1 MANAISNRLDV
12 SELDYD
18 NLRQN
23 LKTFLQNQ
31 AEFSD
36 YDFEGSG
43 MAVLI
48 DLLAYNT
55 HYLAY
60 NANML
65 SNELYLDSADI
76 RKNVVALAK
85 QLGYTPSS
93 VKSPTAIIDVTV
105 NNVPSGTASI
115 TMAKGTSYSTTIDN
129 ITYNFITNEDITTTP
144 TDGVYKFS
152 NVNIYEGTSVSFQY
166 TVDSSDVD
174 QKFIIPTPFA
184 DTSLLKVKV
193 QNSASDTTTNTYTKS
208 QTLTELDSTS
218 KVYFL
223 QEQGDGRFEVY
234 FGDGVLGKSLTDGN
248 IVILEYV
255 VTNMGQSNGA
265 SSFILG
271 STVGGFTDVSV
282 STVSNAQGGSV
293 AQSNNSIRFNAPLSF
308 QSQNRAVT
316 VKDYETLTQTFYP
329 NAQSISAYG
338 GEDAETPVYG
348 TVYIGIV
355 PRSGATLTEATKTNI
370 VNNLKK
376 YNVAS
381 VTPVIVTPETTS
393 IILTSNVRFN
403 ENATIKSGDTI
414 RSNVISSIR
423 NYSTTN
429 LQKFEGLFRYSQ
441 LVQDIDDTDTSILS
455 NITTVKIRKDFT
467 PTTGSAITYNIY
479 FRNALYNPH
488 SGHNTTA
495 GGILESTGFKIQGN
509 DNEMFLND
517 DGEGNVRMY
526 YLVSGVKTYQNNTQ
540 GTINYTTG
548 QVTLTSLN
556 IASISNIRGSA
567 STVIELTVNPR
578 SNDVIP
584 VRDQILEIDVAN
596 SSISVETDSFASGTS
611 DGGTTYTTTSSY

>member
-36 YDFEGSG
+36 YNFEGSG

-248 IVILEYV
+248 IVILEYI

-271 STVGGFTDVSV
+271 STVGGFTDVAI
-282 STVSNAQGGSV
+282 STSSAAQGGSV

-370 VNNLKK
+370 VNN
-376 YNVAS
+376 
-381 VTPVIVTPETTS
+381 
-393 IILTSNVRFN
+393 
-403 ENATIKSGDTI
+403 
-414 RSNVISSIR
+414 
-423 NYSTTN
+423 
-429 LQKFEGLFRYSQ
+429 
-441 LVQDIDDTDTSILS
+441 
-455 NITTVKIRKDFT
+455 
-467 PTTGSAITYNIY
+467 
-479 FRNALYNPH
+479 
-488 SGHNTTA
+488 
-495 GGILESTGFKIQGN
+495 
-509 DNEMFLND
+509 
-517 DGEGNVRMY
+517 
-526 YLVSGVKTYQNNTQ
+526 
-540 GTINYTTG
+540 
-548 QVTLTSLN
+548 
-556 IASISNIRGSA
+556 
-567 STVIELTVNPR
+567 
-578 SNDVIP
+578 
-584 VRDQILEIDVAN
+584 
-596 SSISVETDSFASGTS
+596 
-611 DGGTTYTTTSSY
+611 

>member
-248 IVILEYV
+248 IVILEYI

>member
-18 NLRQN
+18 GIRSN

-43 MAVLI
+43 MSVLL

-55 HYLAY
+55 HYLSF

-93 VKSPTAIIDVTV
+93 VTSPMATIDILV
-105 NNVPSGTASI
+105 NNVPTTTASI
-115 TMAKGTSYSTTIDN
+115 TMAKGTSFVSSIDGIN
-129 ITYNFITNEDITTTP
+129 YVFITNEAVTMQP
-144 TDGVYKFS
+144 TDGVYKFE
-152 NVNIYEGTSVSFQY
+152 NVKIYEGTSVTFQY

-174 QKFIIPTPFA
+174 QKFIIPSNLA
-184 DTSLLKVKV
+184 DTSTLKVSV
-193 QNSASDTTTNTYTKS
+193 QNSASDSTTNTYTKS
-208 QTLTELDSTS
+208 QTLTELNDTS

-223 QEQGDGRFEVY
+223 QEQDDGRFEVY
-234 FGDGVLGKSLTDGN
+234 FGDGVLGKSVTDGN
-248 IVILEYV
+248 IINLEYV
-255 VTNMGQSNGA
+255 VTNKDAANGA
-265 SSFILG
+265 SSFTLG
-271 STVGGFTDVSV
+271 STVGGFTDVSI
-282 STVSNAQGGSV
+282 TTKSNAQGGSI
-293 AQSNNSIRFNAPLSF
+293 AQSNNSIRFNAPLNF

-329 NAQSISAYG
+329 NAESISAYG

-348 TVYIGIV
+348 TVYIGVV
-355 PRSGATLTEATKTNI
+355 PKSGSTLTEATKLGI

-393 IILTSNVRFN
+393 IILTSNVKFN
-403 ENATIKSGDTI
+403 ENATTKSSDTI
-414 RSNVISSIR
+414 RSNVIATLNTYNS
-423 NYSTTN
+423 NN
-429 LQKFEGLFRYSQ
+429 LRKFEGLFRYSQ
-441 LVQDIDDTDTSILS
+441 LIQDIDDTDTSILS

-467 PTTGSAITYNIY
+467 PTTGSAVTYNVY

-495 GGILESTGFKIQGN
+495 GGILESSGFKIQGS

-517 DGEGNVRMY
+517 DGQGNVRMY

-540 GTINYTTG
+540 GTINYSTG

-567 STVIELTVNPR
+567 STVIELTVKPN

-584 VRDQILEIDVAN
+584 VRDQILAIDVSN
-596 SSISVETDSFASGTS
+596 SSVTVETDSFASGTS

>member
-18 NLRQN
+18 GIREN

-43 MAVLI
+43 MSVLL

-55 HYLAY
+55 HYLSF

-76 RKNVVALAK
+76 RKNVVSLAK
-85 QLGYTPSS
+85 QLGYTPTS
-93 VKSPTAIIDVTV
+93 VTAPSAIIDILV
-105 NNVPSGTASI
+105 NNVPTTTASI
-115 TMAKGTSYSTTIDN
+115 TMAKGTTFNTSIDN
-129 ITYNFITNEDITTTP
+129 VTYNFITNEAITMQP
-144 TDGVYKFS
+144 TDGVYKFE
-152 NVNIYEGTSVSFQY
+152 NVKIFEGTAVSFQY

-174 QKFIIPTPFA
+174 QKFIIPNEQA
-184 DTSLLKVKV
+184 DTSTLNVIV
-193 QNSASDTTTNTYTKS
+193 QNSSSDTTQNTYTKS

-223 QEQGDGRFEVY
+223 QENSDGRFEVY
-234 FGDGVLGKSLTDGN
+234 FGDGVLGKALEDGN
-248 IVILEYV
+248 IIILEYI
-255 VTNMGQSNGA
+255 VTNMNESNGA
-265 SSFILG
+265 SSFTLDG
-271 STVGGFTDVSV
+271 TVGGFTDVTIA
-282 STVSNAQGGSV
+282 TVSNSQGGSL
-293 AQSNNSIRFNAPLSF
+293 AQSNNSIRFNAPLQF

-316 VKDYETLTQTFYP
+316 VKDYETLTKQFYP
-329 NAQSISAYG
+329 NALSISAYG

-348 TVYIGIV
+348 KVFIGIV
-355 PRSGATLTEATKTNI
+355 PQSGATLTETTKLSI

-376 YNVAS
+376 YNLAS
-381 VTPVIVTPETTS
+381 VTPEIITPETTS
-393 IILTSNVRFN
+393 IILTSNVKFD
-403 ENATIKSGDTI
+403 ENATTKTADTLKSL
-414 RSNVISSIR
+414 VINTLT

-441 LVQDIDDTDTSILS
+441 LIQEIDDTDTSILS
-455 NITTVKIRKDFT
+455 NITTLKIRKDFT
-467 PTTGSAITYNIY
+467 PTTDSATTYNIF

-488 SGHNTTA
+488 SGHNTSA
-495 GGILESTGFKIQGN
+495 GGILESSGFKIQGS
-509 DNEMFLND
+509 DEEMFLND
-517 DGEGNVRMY
+517 DGQGNVRMY

-567 STVIELTVNPR
+567 STVIELTVISS

-584 VRDQILEIDVAN
+584 VRDQILQIDVAN
-596 SSISVETDSFASGTS
+596 SSVTVETDSFASGTS

>member
-1 MANAISNRLDV
+1 MTNAISNRLDV

-18 NLRQN
+18 GIRDN
-23 LKTFLQNQ
+23 LKTYLSNQ

-36 YDFEGSG
+36 YNFEGSG
-43 MAVLI
+43 MSVLL

-55 HYLAY
+55 HYLSY

-85 QLGYTPSS
+85 QLGYTPTS
-93 VKSPTAIIDVTV
+93 VVSPSATIDVTV
-105 NNVPSGTASI
+105 SNVPTTTASI
-115 TMAKGTSYSTTIDN
+115 TMVKGTTFTTTIN
-129 ITYNFITNEDITTTP
+129 QITYDFLTNEDITATP

-152 NVNIYEGTSVSFQY
+152 NVKIYEGTAVTFQY

-174 QKFIIPTPFA
+174 QKFIIPNNQA
-184 DTSLLKVKV
+184 DTTTLKVKV
-193 QNSASDTTTNTYTKS
+193 QNSSSDSTTNTYTKS
-208 QTLTELDSTS
+208 QTLTELNSTS

-234 FGDGVLGKSLTDGN
+234 FGDGVLGKALEDGN
-248 IVILEYV
+248 IVKLEYI
-255 VTNMGQSNGA
+255 VTNMRQANGA
-265 SSFILG
+265 SSFTLG
-271 STVGGFTDVSV
+271 STVGGFTDVSIA
-282 STVSNAQGGSV
+282 TVSNAQGGSV
-293 AQSNNSIRFNAPLSF
+293 AQSNNSIRFNAPLQY

-329 NAQSISAYG
+329 NAESISAYG

-348 TVYIGIV
+348 SVYIGVV
-355 PRSGATLTEATKTNI
+355 PKSGSTLTEATKQNI
-370 VNNLKK
+370 VDNLKK

-393 IILTSNVRFN
+393 IILTSNVKYD
-403 ENATIKSGDTI
+403 ENATTKTGDTI
-414 RSNVISSIR
+414 RSNVITSIT
-423 NYSTTN
+423 NYSATN

-441 LVQDIDDTDTSILS
+441 LIQDIDDTDTSILS
-455 NITTVKIRKDFT
+455 NITTLKIRKDFT
-467 PTTGSAITYNIY
+467 PTIDSAITYQVY

-495 GGILESTGFKIQGN
+495 GGILESSGFKIQGN
-509 DNEMFLND
+509 DNEMFVND
-517 DGEGNVRMY
+517 DGQGNVRMY
-526 YLVSGVKTYQNNTQ
+526 YLVSGVKTYENNTQ

-548 QVTLTSLN
+548 QITLTSLN

-567 STVIELTVNPR
+567 STVIELTVKPN

-584 VRDQILEIDVAN
+584 VRDQILQIDVAN
-596 SSISVETDSFASGTS
+596 SQVVVETDSFASGTS

>member
-12 SELDYD
+12 SELDFD
-18 NLRQN
+18 NIKNN

-43 MAVLI
+43 MSVLL

-55 HYLAY
+55 HYLSF

-76 RKNVVALAK
+76 RKNIVSLAR
-85 QLGYTPSS
+85 QLGYTPTS
-93 VKSPTAIIDVTV
+93 VKSPMASIDITV
-105 NNVPSGTASI
+105 NNVPTTVASI
-115 TMAKGTSYSTTIDN
+115 TMDKGTTFNTTIDQ
-129 ITYNFITNEDITTTP
+129 ISYNFITNEDITATP
-144 TDGVYKFS
+144 VDGVYKFS
-152 NVNIYEGTSVSFQY
+152 NVSIYEGTLVTYQY

-174 QKFIIPTPFA
+174 QQFFIPSNQA
-184 DTSLLKVKV
+184 DTSTLKVTV
-193 QNSASDTTTNTYTKS
+193 QNSSSDTTSATYTRS
-208 QTLTELDSTS
+208 HTLTEINGTS

-223 QEQGDGRFEVY
+223 QECDDGRFEVY
-234 FGDGVLGKSLTDGN
+234 FGDGILGKKVEDGN
-248 IVILEYV
+248 IVKLEYI
-255 VTNMGQSNGA
+255 VTNMSQSNGA
-265 SSFILG
+265 SSFTLG
-271 STVGGFTDVSV
+271 GTVGGYTDVSI

-293 AQSNNSIRFNAPLSF
+293 AQSNNSIRFNAPLNY

-329 NAQSISAYG
+329 NAESISAYG

-355 PRSGATLTEATKTNI
+355 PKSGSTLTETTKLSI

-393 IILTSNVRFN
+393 ILLTSTVKYN
-403 ENATIKSGDTI
+403 ENLTTKSSDTIKTNIISTL
-414 RSNVISSIR
+414 RNFNSN
-423 NYSTTN
+423 N
-429 LQKFEGLFRYSQ
+429 LRKFEGLFRYSQ
-441 LVQDIDDTDTSILS
+441 LIQDIDDTDTSILS
-455 NITTVKIRKDFT
+455 NITTLKIRKNFT
-467 PTTGSAITYNIY
+467 PTTGSAITYNVY

-488 SGHNTTA
+488 SGHDATA
-495 GGILESTGFKIQGN
+495 GGILSSTGFKIQGN

-526 YLVSGVKTYQNNTQ
+526 YLVSGVRTYQNNTQ

-548 QVTLTSLN
+548 QVTLTSIN
-556 IASISNIRGSA
+556 IASISNIRGNS
-567 STVIELTVNPR
+567 STVIELTVQPR

-596 SSISVETDSFASGTS
+596 STVSVETDSFATGTS

>member
-1 MANAISNRLDV
+1 MTNAISNRLDV

-18 NLRQN
+18 GIRNN

-43 MAVLI
+43 MSVLL

-55 HYLAY
+55 HYLSF

-85 QLGYTPSS
+85 QLGYTPTS
-93 VKSPTAIIDVTV
+93 VTAPMAEIDITV
-105 NNVPSGTASI
+105 NNVATTVASI
-115 TMAKGTSYSTTIDN
+115 TMTKGTAFSTTIGD
-129 ITYNFITNEDITTTP
+129 IQYNFITNEDITTTP
-144 TDGVYKFS
+144 TDGVYKFE
-152 NVNIYEGTSVSFQY
+152 NVKIYEGTSVSYSY

-174 QKFIIPTPFA
+174 QKFLIQSNLA
-184 DTSLLKVKV
+184 DTSTLKVKV
-193 QNSASDTTTNTYTKS
+193 QNSSSDSTTNTYTKS

-234 FGDGVLGKSLTDGN
+234 FGDGVLGKALTDGN
-248 IVILEYV
+248 IVTLEYIV
-255 VTNMGQSNGA
+255 SNKEAANGA
-265 SSFILG
+265 STFNAA
-271 STVGGFTDVSV
+271 STIGGFTDVSI
-282 STVSNAQGGSV
+282 STKSVAQGGSV
-293 AQSNNSIRFNAPLSF
+293 AQSNNSIRFNAPLNF

-329 NAQSISAYG
+329 NAESISAYG

-348 TVYIGIV
+348 TVYIGVV
-355 PRSGATLTEATKTNI
+355 PKSGSTLTEATKLNI

-393 IILTSNVRFN
+393 ILLTSNVKYD
-403 ENATIKSGDTI
+403 ENATTKSGDTI
-414 RSNVISSIR
+414 RSNVISTIR
-423 NYSTTN
+423 NYSTNN

-441 LVQDIDDTDTSILS
+441 LIQDIDDTDTSVLS

-467 PTTGSAITYNIY
+467 PTIGSAVTYNVY

-488 SGHNTTA
+488 SGHDATA

-517 DGEGNVRMY
+517 DGQGNVRMY

-556 IASISNIRGSA
+556 IASVSNIRSVA
-567 STVIELTVNPR
+567 STVIELTVIPR

-584 VRDQILEIDVAN
+584 VRDQILQIDVAN
-596 SSISVETDSFASGTS
+596 SSVTVETDSFASGTS

>member
-1 MANAISNRLDV
+1 MTNAISNRLDV

-18 NLRQN
+18 GIRNN

-43 MAVLI
+43 MSVLL

-55 HYLAY
+55 HYLSF

-85 QLGYTPSS
+85 QLGYTPTS
-93 VKSPTAIIDVTV
+93 VTSPMATIDILV
-105 NNVPSGTASI
+105 NNVPTTTASI
-115 TMAKGTSYSTTIDN
+115 TMAKGTSFVTSIDGIN
-129 ITYNFITNEDITTTP
+129 YEFLTNEAITMQP
-144 TDGVYKFS
+144 TDGVYKFE
-152 NVNIYEGTSVSFQY
+152 NVKIYEGTAVTFQY

-174 QKFIIPTPFA
+174 QKFIIPSNLA
-184 DTSLLKVKV
+184 DTTTLKVKV
-193 QNSASDTTTNTYTKS
+193 QNSSSDTTTNTYTKS
-208 QTLTELDSTS
+208 QTLTELNGTS

-223 QEQGDGRFEVY
+223 QEQDDGRFEVY
-234 FGDGVLGKSLTDGN
+234 FGDGVLGKELVDGN
-248 IVILEYV
+248 IVILEYIQ
-255 VTNMGQSNGA
+255 TNKDAANGA
-265 SSFILG
+265 STFVLG
-271 STVGGFTDVSV
+271 GTVGGFTDVSITTKSV
-282 STVSNAQGGSV
+282 AQGGSI
-293 AQSNNSIRFNAPLSF
+293 AQSNNSIRFNAPLNF

-329 NAQSISAYG
+329 NAESISAYG

-348 TVYIGIV
+348 TVYIGVV
-355 PRSGATLTEATKTNI
+355 PKSGSTLTEATKLNI

-393 IILTSNVRFN
+393 ILLTSTVKYN
-403 ENATIKSGDTI
+403 ENATTKSADTI
-414 RSNVISSIR
+414 RSNVITTLT
-423 NYSTTN
+423 NYSSTS

-441 LVQDIDDTDTSILS
+441 LIQDIDDTDTSILS
-455 NITTVKIRKDFT
+455 NITTVKIRKDLT
-467 PTTGSAITYNIY
+467 PTIDSSVTYNVY

-495 GGILESTGFKIQGN
+495 GGILSSSGFKIAGS
-509 DNEMFLND
+509 DEEMFLNE

-567 STVIELTVNPR
+567 SSKIEITVNPN

-584 VRDQILEIDVAN
+584 VRDQILQIDVAN
-596 SSISVETDSFASGTS
+596 SSVVVETDSFASGTS

>member
-1 MANAISNRLDV
+1 MAKSISNRTDV

-18 NLRQN
+18 AIRSN
-23 LKTFLQNQ
+23 LKIFLQNQ

-36 YDFEGSG
+36 YNFEGSG
-43 MAVLI
+43 MSVLL

-85 QLGYTPSS
+85 QLGYTPNSVSS
-93 VKSPTAIIDVTV
+93 PKAVIDITV
-105 NNVPSGTASI
+105 NDVPTTTTSI
-115 TMAKGTSYSTTIDN
+115 TMIKGTTFSTTIDQLVY
-129 ITYNFITNEDITTTP
+129 TFLTNENITTTP
-144 TDGVYKFS
+144 TDGVYKFT
-152 NVNIYEGTSVSFQY
+152 NVEIYEGTAVSYSY

-174 QKFIIPTPFA
+174 QKFIITNSLA
-184 DTSLLKVKV
+184 DTTTLKVKV
-193 QNSASDTTTNTYTKS
+193 QNSSSDTTTNTYTKS

-223 QEQGDGRFEVY
+223 QETDNGRFEVY

-248 IVILEYV
+248 IIILEYI
-255 VTNMGQSNGA
+255 VTNKDAANGA
-265 SSFILG
+265 SSFSLG
-271 STVGGFTDVSV
+271 STVGGFTSV
-282 STVSNAQGGSV
+282 SIATVSTAQGGSI
-293 AQSNNSIRFNAPLSF
+293 AQENNSIRFNAPLSF

-329 NAQSISAYG
+329 NAESISAYG

-348 TVYIGIV
+348 VVYIGIV
-355 PRSGATLTEATKTNI
+355 PKSGSTLTETTKTSI

-381 VTPVIVTPETTS
+381 VTPIIVTPETTS
-393 IILTSNVRFN
+393 IILTSTIKYN
-403 ENATIKSGDTI
+403 ENATTKTADTLK
-414 RSNVISSIR
+414 SNVITSLS
-423 NYSTTN
+423 NYSESN
-429 LQKFEGLFRYSQ
+429 LQKFEGIFRYSQ
-441 LVQDIDDTDTSILS
+441 LIQDIDDTDTSILS
-455 NITTVKIRKDFT
+455 NITVLKIRKNFT
-467 PTTGSAITYNIY
+467 PTITSAVTYNVY

-488 SGHNTTA
+488 SGHNSTA
-495 GGILESTGFKIQGN
+495 GGILESTGFKIQGS

-517 DGEGNVRMY
+517 DGSGIVRMY
-526 YLVSGVKTYQNNTQ
+526 YLVSGVKTYYNNTQ

-548 QVTLTSLN
+548 QITLTSLN
-556 IASISNIRGSA
+556 VATISNIRASA
-567 STVIELTVNPR
+567 STVIELTVRPS
-578 SNDVIP
+578 SNDIIP
-584 VRDQILEIDVAN
+584 VRDQILQIDVAN
-596 SSISVETDSFASGTS
+596 STVSVQSDSFASGTS

>member
-1 MANAISNRLDV
+1 MTNAISNRLDV

-18 NLRQN
+18 GIRDN
-23 LKTFLQNQ
+23 LKTYLSNQ

-36 YDFEGSG
+36 YNFEGSG
-43 MAVLI
+43 MSVLL

-55 HYLAY
+55 HYLSY

-85 QLGYTPSS
+85 QLGYTPTS
-93 VKSPTAIIDVTV
+93 VVSPSATIDVTV
-105 NNVPSGTASI
+105 SNVPTTTASI
-115 TMAKGTSYSTTIDN
+115 TMVKGTTFTTTIN
-129 ITYNFITNEDITTTP
+129 QITYDFLTNEDITATP
-144 TDGVYKFS
+144 TDCVYKFS
-152 NVNIYEGTSVSFQY
+152 NVKIYEGTAVTFQY

-174 QKFIIPTPFA
+174 QKFIIPNNQA
-184 DTSLLKVKV
+184 DTTTLKVKV
-193 QNSASDTTTNTYTKS
+193 QNSSSDSTTNTYTKS
-208 QTLTELDSTS
+208 QTLTELNSTS

-234 FGDGVLGKSLTDGN
+234 FGDGVLGKALEDGN
-248 IVILEYV
+248 IVKLEYI
-255 VTNMGQSNGA
+255 VTNMRQANGA
-265 SSFILG
+265 SSFTLG
-271 STVGGFTDVSV
+271 STVGGFTDVSIA
-282 STVSNAQGGSV
+282 TVSNAQGGSV
-293 AQSNNSIRFNAPLSF
+293 AQSNNSIRFNAPLQY

-329 NAQSISAYG
+329 NAESISAYG

-348 TVYIGIV
+348 SVYIGVV
-355 PRSGATLTEATKTNI
+355 PKSGSTLTEATKQNI
-370 VNNLKK
+370 VDNLKK

-393 IILTSNVRFN
+393 IILTSNVKYD
-403 ENATIKSGDTI
+403 ENATTKTGDTI
-414 RSNVISSIR
+414 RSNVITSIT
-423 NYSTTN
+423 NYSATN

-441 LVQDIDDTDTSILS
+441 LIQDIDDTDTSILS
-455 NITTVKIRKDFT
+455 NITTLKIRKDFT
-467 PTTGSAITYNIY
+467 PTIDSAITYQVY

-495 GGILESTGFKIQGN
+495 GGILESSGFKIQGN
-509 DNEMFLND
+509 DNEMFVND
-517 DGEGNVRMY
+517 DGQGNVRMY
-526 YLVSGVKTYQNNTQ
+526 YLVSGVKTYENNTQ

-548 QVTLTSLN
+548 QITLTSLN

-567 STVIELTVNPR
+567 STVIELTVKPN

-584 VRDQILEIDVAN
+584 VRDQILQIDVAN
-596 SSISVETDSFASGTS
+596 SQVVVETDSFASGTS

>member
-1 MANAISNRLDV
+1 MTNAISNRLDV

-18 NLRQN
+18 GIRDN
-23 LKTFLQNQ
+23 LKTYLSNQ

-36 YDFEGSG
+36 YNFEGSG
-43 MAVLI
+43 MSVLL

-55 HYLAY
+55 HYLSY

-85 QLGYTPSS
+85 QLGYTPTS
-93 VKSPTAIIDVTV
+93 VVSPSATIDVTV
-105 NNVPSGTASI
+105 SNVPTTTASI
-115 TMAKGTSYSTTIDN
+115 TMVKGTTFTTTIN
-129 ITYNFITNEDITTTP
+129 QITYDFLTNEDITATP

-152 NVNIYEGTSVSFQY
+152 NVKIYEGTAVTFQY

-174 QKFIIPTPFA
+174 QKFIIPNNQA
-184 DTSLLKVKV
+184 DTTTLKVKV
-193 QNSASDTTTNTYTKS
+193 QNSSSDSTTNTYTKS
-208 QTLTELDSTS
+208 QTLTELNSTS

-234 FGDGVLGKSLTDGN
+234 FGDGVLGKALEDGN
-248 IVILEYV
+248 IVKLEYI
-255 VTNMGQSNGA
+255 VTNMRQANGA
-265 SSFILG
+265 SSFTLG
-271 STVGGFTDVSV
+271 STVGGFTDVSIA
-282 STVSNAQGGSV
+282 TVSNAQGGSV
-293 AQSNNSIRFNAPLSF
+293 AQSNNSIRFNAPLQY

-329 NAQSISAYG
+329 NAESISAYG

-348 TVYIGIV
+348 SVYIGVV
-355 PRSGATLTEATKTNI
+355 PKSGSTLTEATKQNI
-370 VNNLKK
+370 VDNLKK

-393 IILTSNVRFN
+393 IILTSNVKYN
-403 ENATIKSGDTI
+403 ENATTKTGDTI
-414 RSNVISSIR
+414 RSNVITSIT
-423 NYSTTN
+423 NYSATN

-441 LVQDIDDTDTSILS
+441 LIQDIDDTDTSILS
-455 NITTVKIRKDFT
+455 NITTLKIRKDFT
-467 PTTGSAITYNIY
+467 PTIDSAITYQVY

-495 GGILESTGFKIQGN
+495 GGILESSGFKIQGN
-509 DNEMFLND
+509 DNEMFVND
-517 DGEGNVRMY
+517 DGQGNVRMY
-526 YLVSGVKTYQNNTQ
+526 YLVSGVKTYENNTQ

-548 QVTLTSLN
+548 QITLTSLN
-556 IASISNIRGSA
+556 IASVSNIRGSA
-567 STVIELTVNPR
+567 STVIELTVKPN

-584 VRDQILEIDVAN
+584 VRDQILQIDVAN
-596 SSISVETDSFASGTS
+596 SQVVVETDSFASGTS

>member
-85 QLGYTPSS
+85 QLGYTPTS
-93 VKSPTAIIDVTV
+93 VVSPQAVVDITV
-105 NNVPSGTASI
+105 NNVPAGTASI
-115 TMAKGTSYSTTIDN
+115 TMAKGTTFNTTIGQIN
-129 ITYNFITNEDITTTP
+129 YNYLTNEAITITP
-144 TDGVYKFS
+144 ADGVYKFS
-152 NVNIYEGTSVSFQY
+152 NVTLYEGTAVSFQY
-166 TVDSSDVD
+166 TVDSSDED
-174 QKFIIPTPFA
+174 QKFIIQSQKA
-184 DTSLLKVKV
+184 DTSTLKVIV
-193 QNSASDTTTNTYTKS
+193 QNSSSDTTQNTYTKS
-208 QTLTELDSTS
+208 QTLTELDSDS

-223 QEQGDGRFEVY
+223 QEGQDGKYEVY
-234 FGDGVLGKSLTDGN
+234 FGDGVLGKALEDGN
-248 IVILEYV
+248 IIILQYI
-255 VTNMGQSNGA
+255 VTNMQDSNGA
-265 SSFILG
+265 SSFTLEG
-271 STVGGFTDVSV
+271 TVGGFTDVSI
-282 STVSNAQGGSV
+282 STVSNSQGGSL
-293 AQSNNSIRFNAPLSF
+293 AQSNNSIRFNAPLQF

-316 VKDYETLTQTFYP
+316 TKDYETLTKTFYP
-329 NAQSISAYG
+329 NALSISAYG
-338 GEDAETPVYG
+338 GEDAETPIYG
-348 TVYIGIV
+348 KVFIGIV
-355 PRSGATLTEATKTNI
+355 PTSGATLTETTKKSITD
-370 VNNLKK
+370 NLKK
-376 YNVAS
+376 YNLAS
-381 VTPVIVTPETTS
+381 VTPEIVTPETTS
-393 IILTSNVRFN
+393 ILLTSNVKFD
-403 ENATIKSGDTI
+403 ENATTKSTDTI
-414 RSNVISSIR
+414 KTLVTNALTDF
-423 NYSTTN
+423 STKN
-429 LQKFEGLFRYSQ
+429 LRKFEGIFRYSK
-441 LVQDIDDTDTSILS
+441 LVQEIDDSDTSILS

-467 PTTGSAITYNIY
+467 PTTNSAVTYNIY

-488 SGHNTTA
+488 SGHDATA
-495 GGILESTGFKIQGN
+495 GGILSSTGFKIVGN

-517 DGEGNVRMY
+517 DGDGNIRMY
-526 YLVSGVKTYQNNTQ
+526 YLETGVKTYQNNTL

-548 QVTLTSLN
+548 QITLTSLN
-556 IASISNIRGSA
+556 IASISNIRGST
-567 STVIELTVNPR
+567 STVIELTVQPR

-596 SSISVETDSFASGTS
+596 STVSVESDTFASGTS
-611 DGGTTYTTTSSY
+611 DGGTTYTTSSSY

>member
-1 MANAISNRLDV
+1 MTNAISNRLDV

-18 NLRQN
+18 GIRNN

-43 MAVLI
+43 MSVLI

-85 QLGYTPSS
+85 QLGYTPTS
-93 VKSPTAIIDVTV
+93 VTSPMATIDILV
-105 NNVPSGTASI
+105 NSVPTTTASI
-115 TMAKGTSYSTTIDN
+115 TMAKGTS
-129 ITYNFITNEDITTTP
+129 FITSIDGLNYEFLTNEAITMQP
-144 TDGVYKFS
+144 TDGVYKFE
-152 NVNIYEGTSVSFQY
+152 NVKIYEGTAVTFQY

-174 QKFIIPTPFA
+174 QKFIIPTNLA
-184 DTSLLKVKV
+184 DTSTLKVKI
-193 QNSASDTTTNTYTKS
+193 QNSSSDTTTNTYTKS
-208 QTLTELDSTS
+208 NTLAELNGTS

-223 QEQGDGRFEVY
+223 QEQDDGRFEVY
-234 FGDGVLGKSLTDGN
+234 FGDGTLGKSLTDGN
-248 IVILEYV
+248 IVILEYIA
-255 VTNMGQSNGA
+255 TNKDAANGA
-265 SSFILG
+265 STFVLG
-271 STVGGFTDVSV
+271 GTVGGFTDVSITTKSV
-282 STVSNAQGGSV
+282 AQGGSI
-293 AQSNNSIRFNAPLSF
+293 AQSNNSIRFNAPLNF

-329 NAQSISAYG
+329 NAESISAYG

-348 TVYIGIV
+348 TVYIGVV
-355 PRSGATLTEATKTNI
+355 PKSGATLTEATKLNI

-393 IILTSNVRFN
+393 IILTSNVKYN
-403 ENATIKSGDTI
+403 ENATTKSADTI
-414 RSNVISSIR
+414 RSNVITTLT

-441 LVQDIDDTDTSILS
+441 LIQDIDDTDTSILS

-467 PTTGSAITYNIY
+467 PTTGSAVSYNVY

-488 SGHNTTA
+488 SGHDATA
-495 GGILESTGFKIQGN
+495 GGILESSGFKIQGN

-517 DGEGNVRMY
+517 DGQGNVRMY

-567 STVIELTVNPR
+567 STVIELTVNPN

-584 VRDQILEIDVAN
+584 VRDQILQIDVAN
-596 SSISVETDSFASGTS
+596 SSVTVETDSFASGTS

>member
-1 MANAISNRLDV
+1 MANAISNRTDV

-18 NLRQN
+18 AIRNN
-23 LKTFLQNQ
+23 LKTFLSNQ

-36 YDFEGSG
+36 YNFEGSG
-43 MAVLI
+43 MSVLL

-85 QLGYTPSS
+85 QLGYTPN
-93 VKSPTAIIDVTV
+93 SPTSPNAVIDITV
-105 NNVPSGTASI
+105 NDVPSTTASI
-115 TMAKGTSYSTTIDN
+115 TMLKGTTFSTQIDQVSYTFLVNEN
-129 ITYNFITNEDITTTP
+129 ITATP
-144 TDGVYKFS
+144 TDGIYKFS
-152 NVNIYEGTSVSFQY
+152 NVNIYEGTSVSYSY

-174 QKFIIPTPFA
+174 QKFIIPNNQA
-184 DTSLLKVKV
+184 DTSTLKVKI
-193 QNSASDTTTNTYTKS
+193 QNSSSDTTTSTYNKS

-223 QEQGDGRFEVY
+223 QEQDDGRFEIY

-248 IVILEYV
+248 IVILEYI
-255 VTNMGQSNGA
+255 VTNMAQSNGA
-265 SSFILG
+265 SSFALG
-271 STVGGFTDVSV
+271 STVGGFTNVSI
-282 STVSNAQGGSV
+282 TTISNAQGGSTT
-293 AQSNNSIRFNAPLSF
+293 QSNNSIRFNAPL
-308 QSQNRAVT
+308 QYQAQNRAVT

-329 NAQSISAYG
+329 NAESISAYG
-338 GEDAETPVYG
+338 GEDAESPIYG

-355 PRSGATLTEATKTNI
+355 PKSGSTLTESTKQNI
-370 VNNLKK
+370 VDNLKK

-393 IILTSNVRFN
+393 IILTTNVKYN
-403 ENATIKSGDTI
+403 ENSTTKSGDSI
-414 RSNVISSIR
+414 RSNVVSTLT
-423 NYSTTN
+423 NYSISN

-441 LVQDIDDTDTSILS
+441 LMQKIDDTDTSILS
-455 NITTVKIRKDFT
+455 NITTLKIRKDFT
-467 PTTGSAITYNIY
+467 PTLSSAITYNVY
-479 FRNALYNPH
+479 YRNALYNPH

-495 GGILESTGFKIQGN
+495 GGILESSGFKIQGN

-517 DGEGNVRMY
+517 DGAGNVRMY
-526 YLVSGVKTYQNNTQ
+526 YLVSGVKTYHNTTQ
-540 GTINYTTG
+540 GIINYTTG
-548 QVTLTSLN
+548 QVTLTALN
-556 IASISNIRGSA
+556 IVSISNIRGSA
-567 STVIELTVNPR
+567 STVIELTVKPS

-584 VRDQILEIDVAN
+584 VRDQILAIDVAN
-596 SSISVETDSFASGTS
+596 SNVIVDSDSFASGTS

>member
-1 MANAISNRLDV
+1 MTNAISNRLDV

-18 NLRQN
+18 GIRDN
-23 LKTFLQNQ
+23 LKTYLSNQ

-36 YDFEGSG
+36 YNFEGSG
-43 MAVLI
+43 MSVLL

-55 HYLAY
+55 HYLSY

-85 QLGYTPSS
+85 QLGYTPTSVSS
-93 VKSPTAIIDVTV
+93 PMAIIDVTV
-105 NNVPSGTASI
+105 NNVPITTSSI
-115 TMAKGTSYSTTIDN
+115 TMVKGTTFTTTIN
-129 ITYNFITNEDITTTP
+129 QITYNFITNEDITATP

-152 NVNIYEGTSVSFQY
+152 NVKIYEGTSVTFQY

-174 QKFIIPTPFA
+174 QKFIIPNNQA
-184 DTSLLKVKV
+184 DTTTLKVKI
-193 QNSASDTTTNTYTKS
+193 QNSSSDTTTNTYTKS
-208 QTLTELDSTS
+208 QTLTELNSTS

-234 FGDGVLGKSLTDGN
+234 FGDGVLGKALEDGN
-248 IVILEYV
+248 IVKLEYI
-255 VTNMGQSNGA
+255 VTNMKQANGA
-265 SSFILG
+265 SSFTLG

-282 STVSNAQGGSV
+282 STVSVAQGGSI
-293 AQSNNSIRFNAPLSF
+293 AQSNNSIRFNAPL
-308 QSQNRAVT
+308 QYQAQNRAVT

-329 NAQSISAYG
+329 NAESISAYG
-338 GEDAETPVYG
+338 GEDAETPIYG

-355 PRSGATLTEATKTNI
+355 PKSGSTLTEATKQNI
-370 VNNLKK
+370 VDNLKK

-393 IILTSNVRFN
+393 IILKSNVKYN
-403 ENATIKSGDTI
+403 ENSTTKTGDTI
-414 RSNVISSIR
+414 RSNVISSIT

-441 LVQDIDDTDTSILS
+441 LIQDIDDTDTSILS

-467 PTTGSAITYNIY
+467 PTIDSAITYNVY

-488 SGHNTTA
+488 SGHNTSA

-517 DGEGNVRMY
+517 DGQGNVRMY
-526 YLVSGVKTYQNNTQ
+526 YLVSGVKTYENNTQ
-540 GTINYTTG
+540 GIINYTTG
-548 QVTLTSLN
+548 QITLTSLN

-567 STVIELTVNPR
+567 STVIELTVKPS
-578 SNDVIP
+578 SNDIIP
-584 VRDQILEIDVAN
+584 VRDQILQIDVAN
-596 SSISVETDSFASGTS
+596 SSVVVETDSFASGTS

>member
-18 NLRQN
+18 GIRSN

-43 MAVLI
+43 MSVLL

-76 RKNVVALAK
+76 RKNVISLAK
-85 QLGYTPSS
+85 QLGYTPTS
-93 VKSPTAIIDVTV
+93 VTAPMAEIDVTV
-105 NNVPSGTASI
+105 NNVATTVASI
-115 TMAKGTSYSTTIDN
+115 TMTKGTSFSTTIGD
-129 ITYNFITNEDITTTP
+129 IQYNFITNEDITTTP
-144 TDGVYKFS
+144 TDGVYKFE
-152 NVNIYEGTSVSFQY
+152 NVKIYEGTSVSYSY

-174 QKFIIPTPFA
+174 QKFLIQSNLA
-184 DTSLLKVKV
+184 DTSTLKVKV
-193 QNSASDTTTNTYTKS
+193 QNSSSDSTTNTYTKS

-234 FGDGVLGKSLTDGN
+234 FGDGVLGKALTDGN
-248 IVILEYV
+248 IITLEYIV
-255 VTNMGQSNGA
+255 SNKDAANGA
-265 SSFILG
+265 SSFTAA
-271 STVGGFTDVSV
+271 STIGGFTDVSITTKSV
-282 STVSNAQGGSV
+282 AQGGSV
-293 AQSNNSIRFNAPLSF
+293 AQSNNSIRFNAPLNF

-329 NAQSISAYG
+329 NADSISAYG

-355 PRSGATLTEATKTNI
+355 PKSGATLTEATKTNI

-393 IILTSNVRFN
+393 ILLTSNVKYN
-403 ENATIKSGDTI
+403 ENATTKSGDTI
-414 RSNVISSIR
+414 RSNVITTIR
-423 NYSTTN
+423 NYSTNN

-441 LVQDIDDTDTSILS
+441 LIQDIDDTDTSILS
-455 NITTVKIRKDFT
+455 NITTVKIRKNFT
-467 PTTGSAITYNIY
+467 PTTGSAITYNVY

-488 SGHNTTA
+488 SGHDATA
-495 GGILESTGFKIQGN
+495 GGILSSTGFKIQGN

-548 QVTLTSLN
+548 QITLTSLN

-584 VRDQILEIDVAN
+584 VRDQILQIDVAN
-596 SSISVETDSFASGTS
+596 SSVTVETDSFASGTS

>member
-1 MANAISNRLDV
+1 MTNAISNRLDV

-18 NLRQN
+18 GIRDN
-23 LKTFLQNQ
+23 LKTYLSNQ

-36 YDFEGSG
+36 YNFEGSG
-43 MAVLI
+43 MSVLL

-55 HYLAY
+55 HYLSY

-85 QLGYTPSS
+85 QLGYTPTS
-93 VKSPTAIIDVTV
+93 VVSPSATIDVTV
-105 NNVPSGTASI
+105 SNVPTTTASI
-115 TMAKGTSYSTTIDN
+115 TMVKGTTFTTTIN
-129 ITYNFITNEDITTTP
+129 QITYDFLTNEDITATP

-152 NVNIYEGTSVSFQY
+152 NVKIYEGTSVTFQY

-174 QKFIIPTPFA
+174 QKFIIPNNQA
-184 DTSLLKVKV
+184 DTTTLKVKV
-193 QNSASDTTTNTYTKS
+193 QNSSSDSTTNTYTKS
-208 QTLTELDSTS
+208 QTLTELNSTS

-234 FGDGVLGKSLTDGN
+234 FGDGVLGKALEDGN
-248 IVILEYV
+248 IVKLEYI
-255 VTNMGQSNGA
+255 VTNMRQANGA
-265 SSFILG
+265 SSFTLG
-271 STVGGFTDVSV
+271 STVGGFTDVSIA
-282 STVSNAQGGSV
+282 TVSNAQGGSV
-293 AQSNNSIRFNAPLSF
+293 AQSNNSIRFNAPLQY

-329 NAQSISAYG
+329 NAESISAYG

-348 TVYIGIV
+348 SVYIGVV
-355 PRSGATLTEATKTNI
+355 PKSGSTLTEATKQNI
-370 VNNLKK
+370 VDNLKK

-393 IILTSNVRFN
+393 IILTSNVKYN
-403 ENATIKSGDTI
+403 ENATTKTGDTI
-414 RSNVISSIR
+414 RSNVITSIT
-423 NYSTTN
+423 NYSATN

-441 LVQDIDDTDTSILS
+441 LIQDIDDTDTSILS
-455 NITTVKIRKDFT
+455 NITTLKIRKDFT
-467 PTTGSAITYNIY
+467 PTIDSAITYQVY

-495 GGILESTGFKIQGN
+495 GGILESSGFKIQGN
-509 DNEMFLND
+509 DNEMFVND
-517 DGEGNVRMY
+517 DGQGNVRMY
-526 YLVSGVKTYQNNTQ
+526 YLVSGVKTYENNTQ

-548 QVTLTSLN
+548 QITLTSLN
-556 IASISNIRGSA
+556 IASVSNIRGSA
-567 STVIELTVNPR
+567 STVIELTVKPN

-584 VRDQILEIDVAN
+584 VRDQILQIDVAN
-596 SSISVETDSFASGTS
+596 SQVVVETDSFASGTS

>member
-18 NLRQN
+18 GIRNN

-43 MAVLI
+43 MSVLL

-55 HYLAY
+55 HYLSF

-85 QLGYTPSS
+85 QLGYTPTS
-93 VKSPTAIIDVTV
+93 VTSPVAAIDITV
-105 NNVPSGTASI
+105 NNVPTTTASI
-115 TMAKGTSYSTTIDN
+115 TMAKGTPFTTTIN
-129 ITYNFITNEDITTTP
+129 QVTYDFITNEAITIQP
-144 TDGVYKFS
+144 TDGVYKFE
-152 NVNIYEGTSVSFQY
+152 NVNIYEGTAVSFQY

-174 QKFIIPTPFA
+174 QKFIIPSNLA
-184 DTSLLKVKV
+184 DTTTLKVKV
-193 QNSASDTTTNTYTKS
+193 QNSSSDTTTNTYTKS

-223 QEQGDGRFEVY
+223 QEQDDGRFEVY
-234 FGDGVLGKSLTDGN
+234 FGDGVLGKSVIDGN
-248 IVILEYV
+248 IIILEYI
-255 VTNMGQSNGA
+255 VTNKDASNGA
-265 SSFILG
+265 STFNLG
-271 STVGGFTDVSV
+271 GTVGGFTDVSITTKSV
-282 STVSNAQGGSV
+282 AQGGSI
-293 AQSNNSIRFNAPLSF
+293 AQTNNSIRFNAPLNF

-329 NAQSISAYG
+329 NADSISAYG
-338 GEDAETPVYG
+338 GEDAEIPVYG

-355 PRSGATLTEATKTNI
+355 PKSGSTLTETTKLGI

-393 IILTSNVRFN
+393 IILTSTVKYN
-403 ENATIKSGDTI
+403 ENATTKSADTL
-414 RSNVISSIR
+414 RSNVISTLSS
-423 NYSTTN
+423 YSGTN

-455 NITTVKIRKDFT
+455 NITTLKIRKDFT
-467 PTTGSAITYNIY
+467 PTTGSAITYQVY

-488 SGHNTTA
+488 SGHNTSA
-495 GGILESTGFKIQGN
+495 GGILESSGFKIQGN

-517 DGEGNVRMY
+517 DGQGNVRMY

-548 QVTLTSLN
+548 QITLTSLN

-567 STVIELTVNPR
+567 STVIELTVKPD

-584 VRDQILEIDVAN
+584 VRDQILQIDVAN
-596 SSISVETDSFASGTS
+596 SSVTVLTDSFASGTS